1 MTVKRSLVLF
11 FALLLFWTLS
21 FSAATAEVY
30 VNEEKPADWDQRDLL
45 KVTFYEEV
53 TDEAITVECGGKL
66 MMVDGGTGPYW
77 QRFWPYLEE
86 HGMTHFDIMYNSHPH
101 YDHLQ
106 GEMYLLKLTD
116 IQVDAFYSPF
126 PEDHTHRLQKQAV
139 KLLKD
144 KNIPY
149 HQVMPDEPF
158 SFGGAEIV
166 MYYWPEG
173 RDPNALSGTLHITF
187 GDTKILIPSDTTGEA
202 QRYLVGKYGDQL
214 RSDIL
219 KVPHHGLG
227 RMFTDFLPAVQPKF
241 AVYTSYTKSTK
252 TCDKQLQKYG
262 IPFMH
267 TSAGTVFMETDGTD
281 WYITQV
287 PHLLDKK
294 APIPKKK

>member
-1 MTVKRSLVLF
+1 MTVKRFPKLILS
-11 FALLLFWTLS
+11 LLLLCCLLPLAA
-21 FSAATAEVY
+21 SAEIY
-30 VNEEKPADWDQRDLL
+30 VNAEKPADWDRRDLL
-45 KVTFYEEV
+45 RITFYEEV
-53 TDEAITVECGGKL
+53 TDEAITIECGGKL

-86 HGMTHFDIMYNSHPH
+86 HGMTHLDIMYNSHPH

-116 IQVDAFYSPF
+116 IQADVFYSPF
-126 PEDHTHRLQKQAV
+126 PEDYPHRLQKQAV

-166 MYYWPEG
+166 MYRWEG
-173 RDPNALSGTLHITF
+173 GKDPNSLSGTLHITF
-187 GDTKILIPSDTTGEA
+187 GNTRILLPSDTAGEA
-202 QRYLVGKYGDQL
+202 QRYLVSTYGDRL

-252 TCDKQLQKYG
+252 LCDNQLKKYD

-267 TSAGTVFMETDGTD
+267 TSAGTIFLETDGTD
-281 WYITQV
+281 WYVDQV

-294 APIPKKK
+294 APIPKR